1 MATVKRSNSMTVAK
15 QSNVADIYQEFVR
28 SRKNL
33 CAPST
38 IAIYKDLGSR
48 IFIPALVRL
57 TGDDLNSLTAHNLR
71 TIIDEYAE
79 THAVGGVA
87 FIHRHLKAFINWYW
101 SEYEI
106 DRINPMS
113 KISIKKPKAKPIQGI
128 DRDGISKLL
137 IAAKEHSTFPERDI
151 AMLMILCDTGIR
163 RSSLTGLKM
172 GDIDLKN
179 GQLIVYEKDQDYH
192 YKPFGASTTKAIRS
206 YFDCLSDVKPE
217 DPMWIKLDGC
227 ALSAYG
233 AKEILRR
240 LSREAGIEE
249 QSFHDFRRFYGME
262 AYKATKDIYFVSRAL
277 DHKSVEVTKR
287 YLAIDQIEDMEEAR
301 SVSPMDRRIGQTG
314 IKVNRQRATV

>member
-1 MATVKRSNSMTVAK
+1 
-15 QSNVADIYQEFVR
+15 
-28 SRKNL
+28 
-33 CAPST
+33 
-38 IAIYKDLGSR
+38 
-48 IFIPALVRL
+48 
-57 TGDDLNSLTAHNLR
+57 
-71 TIIDEYAE
+71 
-79 THAVGGVA
+79 
-87 FIHRHLKAFINWYW
+87 
-101 SEYEI
+101 
-106 DRINPMS
+106 
-113 KISIKKPKAKPIQGI
+113 
-128 DRDGISKLL
+128 
-137 IAAKEHSTFPERDI
+137 
-151 AMLMILCDTGIR
+151 MLMILCDTGIR

-179 GQLIVYEKDQDYH
+179 GQLTVYEKDQDYH
-192 YKPFGASTTKAIRS
+192 FKPFGASTTKAIRS

-287 YLAIDQIEDMEEAR
+287 YLAIDQLEDMEEAR